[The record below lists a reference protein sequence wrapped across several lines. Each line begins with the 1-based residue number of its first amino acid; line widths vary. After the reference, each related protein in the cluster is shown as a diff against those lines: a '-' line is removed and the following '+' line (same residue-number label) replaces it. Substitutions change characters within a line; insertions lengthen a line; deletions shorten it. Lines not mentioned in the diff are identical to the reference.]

1 LTGKIPTTKGISF
14 YQYME
19 AELFGKLTR
28 LKRILWQMSI
38 ADKVAFVT
46 EIRNKLP
53 SDALKTLDG
62 THVFSEENLLCV
74 GLATLSVDNR
84 DDFEHMAGMYGGGYK
99 SDLRRGVYHG
109 KGDIP
114 GSPWRKD
121 IRRLYRLIKEHAGDV
136 QLPEV
141 KEVPEDLVPANA
153 WEMSKY

>member
-1 LTGKIPTTKGISF
+1 
-14 YQYME
+14 ME
-19 AELFGKLTR
+19 AELFEKLTR

-38 ADKVAFVT
+38 AEKVAFVT
-46 EIRNKLP
+46 QIRNKLP

-62 THVFSEENLLCV
+62 THAFSEENLLCV

-99 SDLRRGVYHG
+99 SDIRRGVYHG

-141 KEVPEDLVPANA
+141 KEVPEDRVPANA
-153 WEMSKY
+153 WEMSKC